1 MSRIFIVVEG
11 QAEEAFVKEVLLPY
25 LNGYGV
31 YDVTPIVI
39 HTNTKHYK
47 GGFVN
52 YDHLRNDILSLLK
65 SEGYDVFVTTFVDF
79 FRIPHNIPHYDDI
92 ANCGTHFEQVEM
104 MQKAIDDDI
113 ADCRFSS
120 YIQLHEFEALL
131 FSSNRGFEK
140 WMVGNKMQTGEI
152 IKEFPNPEDINTSA
166 NGAPSKRLLAIQP
179 NYDKVMQGNLIALEV
194 GIRQML
200 GKCPRFRLW
209 VDLLISRGKS

>member
-1 MSRIFIVVEG
+1 MSRIFVVVEG
-11 QAEEAFVKEVLLPY
+11 QTEEAFVKEVLLPY
-25 LNGYGV
+25 LNDCGV

-52 YDHLRNDILSLLK
+52 YAHLRNDIVNLLH
-65 SEGYDVFVTTFVDF
+65 SEGSNVFVTTFVDF
-79 FRIPHNIPHYDDI
+79 FRIPNTIPHYVEI
-92 ANCGTHFEQVEM
+92 ANRGTHLEQVEM
-104 MQKAIDDDI
+104 MQKAIDKDIDDH
-113 ADCRFSS
+113 RFSS

-140 WMVGNKMQTGEI
+140 WMGDKTSQTDDI
-152 IKEFPNPEDINTSA
+152 IRKFPNPEDINTST

-200 GKCPRFRLW
+200 GKCPRFSQW
-209 VDLLISRGKS
+209 VDLLIARGKS

>member
-1 MSRIFIVVEG
+1 MSRIYVVVEG
-11 QAEEAFVKEVLLPY
+11 QTEEAFVKEVLLPY
-25 LNGYGV
+25 LNEYGV

-52 YDHLRNDILSLLK
+52 YAHLKNDIISLLQ

-79 FRIPHNIPHYDDI
+79 FRIPNTIPHYDEI
-92 ANCGTHFEQVEM
+92 ANRGTHLEQVEM
-104 MQKAIDDDI
+104 MQKAIDEDIDDR
-113 ADCRFSS
+113 RFSS

-140 WMVGNKMQTGEI
+140 WMAENRSQTDDI
-152 IKEFPNPEDINTSA
+152 IKEFPNPEDINTTA

-179 NYDKVMQGNLIALEV
+179 SYDKVMQGNLIALEV
-194 GIRQML
+194 GIGQML
-200 GKCPRFRLW
+200 GKCPRFREW
-209 VDLLISRGKS
+209 VDLLITRGKS

>member
-1 MSRIFIVVEG
+1 MSRIFVVVEG
-11 QAEEAFVKEVLLPY
+11 QTEEAFVKEVLLPY

-31 YDVTPIVI
+31 YDVTPIII
-39 HTNTKHYK
+39 HANTKHYK

-52 YDHLRNDILSLLK
+52 YAHLRNDIVSLLH
-65 SEGYDVFVTTFVDF
+65 SESYNAFVTTFVDF
-79 FRIPHNIPHYDDI
+79 FRIPQTIPHYDEI
-92 ANCGTHFEQVEM
+92 TNCGTHLEQVEM

-113 ADCRFSS
+113 NDRRFSS

-140 WMVGNKMQTGEI
+140 WMDEKKLQTDDI
-152 IKEFPNPEDINTSA
+152 IKKFPNPEDINTST

-200 GKCPRFRLW
+200 GKCPRFRQW
-209 VDLLISRGKS
+209 VDLLITKGKL

>member
-1 MSRIFIVVEG
+1 MSRIFVVVEG
-11 QAEEAFVKEVLLPY
+11 QTEEAFVKEVLLPY

-52 YDHLRNDILSLLK
+52 YAHLRNDVVSLLQ
-65 SEGYDVFVTTFVDF
+65 SEGSDVFVTTFIDF
-79 FRIPHNIPHYDDI
+79 FRIPNTIPHHAEI
-92 ANCGTHFEQVEM
+92 AIRGTHLEQVEL
-104 MQKAIDDDI
+104 MQKAIDNDIDDR
-113 ADCRFSS
+113 RFSS

-131 FSSNRGFEK
+131 FSSNKGFEK
-140 WMVGNKMQTGEI
+140 WMEEKKVQTDDI
-152 IKEFPNPEDINTSA
+152 IKNFPNPEDINTSTD
-166 NGAPSKRLLAIQP
+166 GAPSKRLLAIQP

-200 GKCPRFRLW
+200 GKCPRFKKW
-209 VDLLISRGKS
+209 VDMLITRGKA